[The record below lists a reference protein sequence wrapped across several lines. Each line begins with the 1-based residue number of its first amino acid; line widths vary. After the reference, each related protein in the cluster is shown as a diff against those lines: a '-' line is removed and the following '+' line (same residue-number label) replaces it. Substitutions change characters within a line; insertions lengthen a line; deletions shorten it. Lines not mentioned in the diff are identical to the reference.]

1 MDTTTTRRLV
11 YSLIT
16 VVLSVLCK
24 VTSHSCVSEHYLY
37 VRWSF
42 ITSRMYL
49 RCTYVAI
56 TGRVDCTSWEV
67 DNKYYGATLE
77 FEVCGPEKDLSED
90 CQAVAILY
98 DFRQVSRMVCSL
110 G

>member
-1 MDTTTTRRLV
+1 M
-11 YSLIT
+11 
-16 VVLSVLCK
+16 
-24 VTSHSCVSEHYLY
+24 
-37 VRWSF
+37 
-42 ITSRMYL
+42 
-49 RCTYVAI
+49 
-56 TGRVDCTSWEV
+56 DCTSWEV

-110 G
+110 GVDTSLIVLCELKTVSVCM